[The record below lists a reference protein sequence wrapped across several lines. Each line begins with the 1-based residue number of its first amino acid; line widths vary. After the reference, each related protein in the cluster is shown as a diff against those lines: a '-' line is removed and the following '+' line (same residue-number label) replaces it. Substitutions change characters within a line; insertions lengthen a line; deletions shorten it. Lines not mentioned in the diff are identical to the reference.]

1 MLIGLVAHR
10 FEERGSGAIGK
21 IFGLFVLTLLVL
33 LLALSVPAQKTSGQ
47 ISGTVLDP
55 QGAAVPDATVTAT
68 QTGTALTRTIT
79 TSSDGNYTLADL
91 PIGTYRLTVSKQGF
105 KETVVEAVVVN
116 VSTVTRQDFSL
127 AVGAVGETVTIQA
140 DTLQV

>member
-10 FEERGSGAIGK
+10 FEERGSVAIGK

-68 QTGTALTRTIT
+68 EVGTGLVRTIT
-79 TSSDGNYTLADL
+79 TTQEGNYSLPDL
-91 PIGTYRLTVSKQGF
+91 PIGTYRVSVTKQGF
-105 KETVVEAVVVN
+105 KET
-116 VSTVTRQDFSL
+116 
-127 AVGAVGETVTIQA
+127 
-140 DTLQV
+140 